1 MLDYAR
7 ELQRQREEA
16 RQRTVEEK
24 EKQRWRNSSDVLR
37 ARDQKIVQMRI
48 ADDRADQLQEKARR
62 AEAEREWHRQMD
74 EQMLQANQA
83 GADRDA
89 QEAARRKQLDD
100 EMRRMVETQV
110 AMKKGIEGRTRAQQI
125 AHEQRL
131 LAEWDAENAAQEQ
144 REAARKQAARDEMK
158 RAMEFNAHERGRQA
172 RELAKEKAVDEARL
186 QAVLAAEKAQAEQE
200 AERMEAARRGARAHK
215 AQLEAQMAIQQ
226 EEEGALDSLHA
237 AEQERMWRQRE
248 ARWQQEAAARDAL
261 NHEVK
266 ATRDVQVQQRR
277 EAKEFDRW
285 LDERQLAADE
295 EYRQQGLARERA
307 LEEERQAKLRQQAEY
322 TKQQMQQGEALRA
335 QARQAE
341 FLEAR
346 LQQREETRYQQRV
359 AEMLAEPPA
368 DTRWNRKKMNFY

>member
-48 ADDRADQLQEKARR
+48 ADDRADQLEEKTRR
-62 AEAEREWHRQMD
+62 AAEEAQWHRQMD
-74 EQMLQANQA
+74 QSMLQANQA
-83 GADRDA
+83 GADREA
-89 QEAARRKQLDD
+89 QEVARRRELDA
-100 EMRRMVETQV
+100 EMRRMVDTQA
-110 AMKKGIEGRTRAQQI
+110 AMKKGIQARTRAQQI

-131 LAEWDAENAAQEQ
+131 LAEWDAENTAQEQ
-144 REAARKQAARDEMK
+144 REAARRQAAREDMK
-158 RAMEFNAHERGRQA
+158 QAMQFNSVERGR
-172 RELAKEKAVDEARL
+172 RGRDLAAEKAVDEARL
-186 QAVLAAEKAQAEQE
+186 QAVMAAEKAQAEEE
-200 AERMEAARRGARAHK
+200 AHRIEQARRGARAHR
-215 AQLEAQMAIQQ
+215 AQLEAQMSIQKA
-226 EEEGALDSLHA
+226 EEGALDSLHA
-237 AEQERMWRQRE
+237 AEQERMWAQRE
-248 ARWQQEAAARDAL
+248 GRWAQEAAAREAL

-285 LDERQLAADE
+285 LDQRQLGADE

-307 LEEERQAKLRQQAEY
+307 LEEERQAKLRQQAQY
-322 TKQQMQQGEALRA
+322 TKVQMEQGEAQRA

-341 FLEAR
+341 FLESR
-346 LQQREETRYQQRV
+346 LQQREEARYQTRV

-368 DTRWNRKKMNFY
+368 ETRWNRKKMNFY